1 MAVPSRRSGRGA
13 LAPRCG
19 ARGGVQPCPRPFP
32 AARPHT
38 VLTLVAVAHGA
49 EVHVVLVVGEEEE
62 AEPGVEGVDGHDEE
76 DADDVALLVGA
87 AVAAQVHVDL
97 RAEGPSAQPRPSRS
111 PAPHQPASAFCST
124 REGRPRTHLALPPT
138 TSVTMLFSPE
148 PQRPPL

>member
-1 MAVPSRRSGRGA
+1 MSQA
-13 LAPRCG
+13 LPG
-19 ARGGVQPCPRPFP
+19 
-32 AARPHT
+32 RPHT

-97 RAEGPSAQPRPSRS
+97 RAEGPSAQPRPS
-111 PAPHQPASAFCST
+111 PAPPLASPPPPSAPQ
-124 REGRPRTHLALPPT
+124 GRGGQEHI
-138 TSVTMLFSPE
+138 
-148 PQRPPL
+148 